1 MSFPSRRARFAA
13 AATAFAAA
21 AALTLGTLPAAAAPP
36 EPASPLPAAEPGRY
50 IVTLKGKPIATYGGE
65 VKGLKATRPTKSR
78 KISATTTRA
87 KRYRS
92 YLERQQDL
100 VAARVGVKADKHY
113 ALSLNG
119 FGTSL
124 TPDQASALKRAP
136 GVMSVVK
143 DKPRQL
149 TNDQNPIDYLNI
161 SGSNGVWSA
170 IGGKSKAG
178 RGVVVGVI
186 DSGYWPESASFAG
199 DPLGTAPPT
208 ASDPYRPYKA
218 GSQIK
223 MTKSDG
229 NTFTGTCQ
237 PGATAADQFTGA
249 ECNSKVIS
257 ARYFANT
264 YQQAVPAPQRTDW
277 LSPRDGDGHG
287 SHTGSTAVGNAD
299 VPATVGG
306 NSYGNISGVAPAA
319 KLSVY
324 KVCYSSVASPDGSCY
339 VGDSLD
345 AIDQAILDGVDV
357 INFSISGSDDPVDPV
372 ELAYPV
378 RRVGRHLRRHVRGQ

>member
-1 MSFPSRRARFAA
+1 MIRILDAARGAASVNPTLRPEAFRGPRIHRRLEDPSEDLCRFLPAGLALPRPPLRSPLRSPSPWARFPPR
-13 AATAFAAA
+13 
-21 AALTLGTLPAAAAPP
+21 GPARAGN
-36 EPASPLPAAEPGRY
+36 PLPAAEPSRY

-78 KISATTTRA
+78 KISATTTPA

-136 GVMSVVK
+136 GVLSVVK

-149 TNDQNPIDYLNI
+149 TNDQNPIDYLGL

-186 DSGYWPESASFAG
+186 DSGSGRRAPRSPA
-199 DPLGTAPPT
+199 DPLGTRSAHRE
-208 ASDPYRPYKA
+208 RP
-218 GSQIK
+218 
-223 MTKSDG
+223 
-229 NTFTGTCQ
+229 
-237 PGATAADQFTGA
+237 
-249 ECNSKVIS
+249 
-257 ARYFANT
+257 
-264 YQQAVPAPQRTDW
+264 VPAPTR
-277 LSPRDGDGHG
+277 S
-287 SHTGSTAVGNAD
+287 AD
-299 VPATVGG
+299 R
-306 NSYGNISGVAPAA
+306 S
-319 KLSVY
+319 
-324 KVCYSSVASPDGSCY
+324 
-339 VGDSLD
+339 
-345 AIDQAILDGVDV
+345 
-357 INFSISGSDDPVDPV
+357 
-372 ELAYPV
+372 
-378 RRVGRHLRRHVRGQ
+378 R